1 MEEAKRIVE
10 LAQLIPARN
19 INFYIDACCAM
30 SAVNLNDIL
39 GFGETDITTLRSLI
53 MVDQLKAKPQAAIEM
68 LIAYLKD
75 AAGRIGTREGVKILG
90 KLIITHL
97 RKGEF
102 QEKGGPFTK
111 LPLSFLGYAVAED
124 LMLHG
129 LGPNYSFVGKF
140 LDELVKNEII
150 KPGFSDY
157 TPQTYEYIR
166 TRCTRYTREDMAAIF
181 LGYSLASKGSL
192 LPIVPFPARPVG
204 FVSVLISE
212 IKKLLPQ
219 LPVR

>member
-1 MEEAKRIVE
+1 MEKGKQIIE

-19 INFYIDACCAM
+19 INFYIDASRAM

-39 GFGETDITTLRSLI
+39 GFGEIDITALRSLI
-53 MVDQLKAKPQAAIEM
+53 IEGGLKAKPQAAIEM

-75 AAGRIGTREGVKILG
+75 AADRIGTPEGMKILG

-111 LPLSFLGYAVAED
+111 LPFSFLGYAVVED

-129 LGPNYSFVGKF
+129 HGPNYSFVGKF
-140 LDELVKNEII
+140 LDELVENEII
-150 KPGFSDY
+150 KPGFLGY
-157 TPQTYEYIR
+157 IPQTYEYLR
-166 TRCTRYTREDMAAIF
+166 TRCSRYTHEDMAAIF
-181 LGYSLASKGSL
+181 LGYSFARGSL
-192 LPIVPFPARPVG
+192 LPIVPFPSRPVG
-204 FVSVLISE
+204 FVSALISE
-212 IKKLLPQ
+212 VKKLLPRRLQ
-219 LPVR
+219 